1 MNKGGWHGVCD
12 NKHMLLAV
20 SYGNEILSVRFN
32 TGTSGFHVGVP
43 KRIYEIL
50 LRSKF
55 AGSYYRKYV
64 RDVYPYTSL
73 ETPAVPMPF
82 NPDPAGKMERR
93 RQTRIN
99 KAVKEAESWGLF
111 GPMK

>member
-1 MNKGGWHGVCD
+1 MKKGRWYGVCD
-12 NKHMLLAV
+12 NKHMLLTV
-20 SYGNEILSVRFN
+20 CYGNGILCVRFN
-32 TGTSGFHVGVP
+32 TGTSGFHMGVP
-43 KRIYEIL
+43 ERIYEIL

-73 ETPAVPMPF
+73 EAPAVPMPF
-82 NPDPAGKMERR
+82 NPDPAGKLERMT
-93 RQTRIN
+93 QKRIE
-99 KAVKEAESWGLF
+99 KAVKEDESWGLF